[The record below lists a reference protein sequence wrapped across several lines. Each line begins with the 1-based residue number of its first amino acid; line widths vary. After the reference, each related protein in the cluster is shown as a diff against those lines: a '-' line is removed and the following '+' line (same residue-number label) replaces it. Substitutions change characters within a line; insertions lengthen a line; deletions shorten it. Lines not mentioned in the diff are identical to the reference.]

1 MVQMSELTN
10 KQIMQNIFSE
20 MARGESKLF
29 VERMAD
35 DFRWIVAGTN
45 QWSRTFDGKNAV
57 LTDLFGLLGS
67 KIVLPIITTAQRFIA
82 DGDYVVVEARG
93 KSTTKAGNP
102 YNNRYCFVFRLAGG
116 KLKEVTEYMDTALA
130 TATFGD

>member
-1 MVQMSELTN
+1 VADGADRRLACAGETALNEMITSELTN

-67 KIVLPIITTAQRFIA
+67 KIALPIVTT
-82 DGDYVVVEARG
+82 DGDYVVDR
-93 KSTTKAGNP
+93 
-102 YNNRYCFVFRLAGG
+102 RQL
-116 KLKEVTEYMDTALA
+116 KLPANDN
-130 TATFGD
+130 